1 MAAYVLTTHQDI
13 DTATAISETAGKRV
27 EKVDRVV
34 LECLTYVSYVI
45 CERKALPDTTMS
57 ETSKTPRNVVGR
69 EGVLN
74 VAARLFRE
82 QGYGAVSLRKIAE
95 AAGIKAGSIYYHF
108 GSKDEIVA
116 AVLDAGIQVV
126 HESMRHA
133 VSALPEGTGAEA
145 ILRTAIGAHL
155 RALLDASDYSSANVR
170 IFGQVPQS
178 VRDANLPTRRAY
190 EAEWDNLL
198 SWLQN
203 TGALKAGLDIRR
215 LRLMLIGALNAT
227 LEWFDPDRGSADALS
242 QTYADVFL
250 HGILEEQET

>member
-126 HESMRHA
+126 HESMRQA

-170 IFGQVPQS
+170 IFGQVPS
-178 VRDANLPTRRAY
+178 EYRRA
-190 EAEWDNLL
+190 E
-198 SWLQN
+198 SWPRHSPP
-203 TGALKAGLDIRR
+203 A
-215 LRLMLIGALNAT
+215 
-227 LEWFDPDRGSADALS
+227 PDADWRVERHA
-242 QTYADVFL
+242 
-250 HGILEEQET
+250 

>member
-1 MAAYVLTTHQDI
+1 
-13 DTATAISETAGKRV
+13 
-27 EKVDRVV
+27 
-34 LECLTYVSYVI
+34 
-45 CERKALPDTTMS
+45 MS

>member
-1 MAAYVLTTHQDI
+1 MAEPD
-13 DTATAISETAGKRV
+13 
-27 EKVDRVV
+27 EKQADHGAR
-34 LECLTYVSYVI
+34 
-45 CERKALPDTTMS
+45 AP
-57 ETSKTPRNVVGR
+57 VGR
-69 EGVLN
+69 EGVLD

-82 QGYGAVSLRKIAE
+82 QGYGSVSLRKIAQ

-116 AVLDAGIQVV
+116 AILDAGIRAV
-126 HESMRHA
+126 HDEMRAA
-133 VSALPEGTGAEA
+133 VSSQPAGTSAEA
-145 ILRTAIGAHL
+145 VLRAAITAHL
-155 RALLDASDYSSANVR
+155 RALLDVSDYSSANVR

-198 SWLQN
+198 ARLRDE
-203 TGALKAGLDIRR
+203 GALKPEVDIRR

-227 LEWFDPDRGSADALS
+227 LEWFDPKRGSADALS

-250 HGILEEQET
+250 HGILDERGADRCRD